1 MEELIRMYKRIQV
14 ISVQE
19 KTAVEYREELL
30 RMMGRRVDELITEA
44 EELLEVKE
52 RLDVLAGIEDS
63 R

>member
-1 MEELIRMYKRIQV
+1 M
-14 ISVQE
+14 
-19 KTAVEYREELL
+19 EYREELL
-30 RMMGRRVDELITEA
+30 RMMSKRVDELITEA